1 MRVAKGGT
9 YDKTEKCGCEVRWA
23 PNALVD
29 GINFCPPHAAAPAL
43 LEALEECLA
52 ALEMPEAQKVL
63 AFITQREI
71 AHVAITQAQEVPTEA
86 Q

>member
-1 MRVAKGGT
+1 MA
-9 YDKTEKCGCEVRWA
+9 DLQENCGCKERWSTTTEVS
-23 PNALVD
+23 
-29 GINFCPPHAAAPAL
+29 GIDFCPLHAAAPAL

-71 AHVAITQAQEVPTEA
+71 AHVAIAQAHEVPAHA